1 MSCELDIF
9 KKCVAST
16 LIKKAPNTVD
26 IDIQS
31 RLYPLKENPISF
43 NSNNSNNNSSINN
56 NNNNNNNNINNNN
69 NFLPPR
75 SPPSPLPSVPKQDNF
90 FFNLLFHRNKQL
102 LKKLFWTSTKNTTRT
117 ISTAS
122 TT

>member
-1 MSCELDIF
+1 MSCELEIV

-31 RLYPLKENPISF
+31 RLNTLKKNPKSF
-43 NSNNSNNNSSINN
+43 NSNNSNNNSNN
-56 NNNNNNNNINNNN
+56 NNNNNNDNIDNNN

-75 SPPSPLPSVPKQDNF
+75 PPP
-90 FFNLLFHRNKQL
+90 
-102 LKKLFWTSTKNTTRT
+102 
-117 ISTAS
+117 
-122 TT
+122 

>member
-1 MSCELDIF
+1 MSCEFDIVKTF
-9 KKCVAST
+9 VGST

-31 RLYPLKENPISF
+31 RLNALKENLISF
-43 NSNNSNNNSSINN
+43 NSNNSNNNSNN
-56 NNNNNNNNINNNN
+56 NNNNININNNN

-75 SPPSPLPSVPKQDNF
+75 PPPSPLPSAPKKDNF

-102 LKKLFWTSTKNTTRT
+102 LKRLFWTSTKNTTST